1 MGSPERV
8 VHTRASLE
16 SPTSTWRSK
25 GPIFV
30 EGANQPCGP
39 QNPDP
44 VAQFPL
50 GRTPGETSACAKGIL
65 RVRFISRSPPYP
77 FPKFA
82 MRVLSTLLVIGL
94 CLHACT
100 APRPMS
106 SIGSHPLD
114 IEIGASDY
122 PFGDGIEIESVAS
135 STGRIE
141 GESVL
146 TVFVLE
152 HTVPGPGYPHV
163 TFYDLE
169 TGKPFGGSYFG
180 SGDSLLIQ
188 KQLWYGGAGEIHN
201 D

>member
-1 MGSPERV
+1 
-8 VHTRASLE
+8 
-16 SPTSTWRSK
+16 
-25 GPIFV
+25 
-30 EGANQPCGP
+30 
-39 QNPDP
+39 
-44 VAQFPL
+44 
-50 GRTPGETSACAKGIL
+50 
-65 RVRFISRSPPYP
+65 
-77 FPKFA
+77 
-82 MRVLSTLLVIGL
+82 MRVLSTLLVIGH
-94 CLHACT
+94 CLLACT

-146 TVFVLE
+146 TVRGTYDLSSRDSATLYLGTTSTSSAIVTPRSAVKNSSVIKKGAGQFVLE